1 MEKRFCIKPEYMKE
15 EQKMKKILLTAAVLC
30 LAGIT
35 AFGGG
40 TGQRNNKTKL
50 ALWHSMGGRNG
61 EALAQLIN
69 DFNGSQNT
77 VEVEGQYQG
86 SYDDAI
92 AKIKTLPKGAG
103 PDIMQLYDIGTRWA
117 IDSGYALKMQD
128 FIDRDSYDIS
138 DYEANILA
146 YYRMDG
152 ILHSMP
158 FNSSSPVIIY
168 NKEALARAG
177 LDPKTAFATMDTCL
191 AAGRA
196 IAAANPGMSGCFTN
210 YSWVFEQLVSIQDK
224 DLLDNGNGR
233 RGRAAK
239 VIGTEALLNIFTKL
253 QTIYRDPSHQVF
265 GKGGAES
272 QKQFAAGALGYFVE
286 SCAIYANATAAA
298 AGKFSVGF
306 APLPRV
312 NNGDSGGTSVGG
324 GSLWI
329 MDNGSSRKAEAA
341 WEFIKYV
348 TSAEKQAQWS
358 MATGY
363 LPIRRSAVN
372 LPVYQEFLKT
382 TNPEL
387 IVAIESLRNSKPS
400 CAGSVMGVFPKARV
414 IIENEV
420 ETMANDPS
428 TSPRQLVDRIA
439 SQINEELALY
449 NRSN

>member
-1 MEKRFCIKPEYMKE
+1 MNE
-15 EQKMKKILLTAAVLC
+15 EQTMKKILAAAAILC
-30 LAGIT
+30 LAGAM
-35 AFGGG
+35 AFAG
-40 TGQRNNKTKL
+40 GQRGSKTKIT
-50 ALWHSMGGRNG
+50 LWHSMGGRNG
-61 EALAQLIN
+61 EALAQLIK
-69 DFNGSQNT
+69 DFNESQNA
-77 VEVEGQYQG
+77 VEAEGQYQG

-103 PDIMQLYDIGTRWA
+103 PDLMQLYDIGTRWA
-117 IDSGYALKMQD
+117 IDSGYTLKMQD

-177 LDPKTAFATMDTCL
+177 LDPKTAFATMDSCL

-196 IAAANPGMSGCFTN
+196 IAAANPGMAGCFTN
-210 YSWVFEQLVSIQDK
+210 YSWVFEQLVSIQDR

-233 RGRAAK
+233 RGRASR
-239 VIGTEALLNIFTKL
+239 VTGTEALFNIFTKL
-253 QTIYRDPSHQVF
+253 QAVYRDPSHQVF

-286 SCAIYANATAAA
+286 SCAIYANTAAAA
-298 AGKFSVGF
+298 AGKFTVGF
-306 APLPRV
+306 APLPKV
-312 NNGDSGGTSVGG
+312 NSGDTGGTSVGG

-329 MDNGSSRKAEAA
+329 MDNGSSRKADAA
-341 WEFIKYV
+341 WEFVKYV
-348 TSAEKQAQWS
+348 TGAEKQAQWS
-358 MATGY
+358 MTTGY

-372 LPVYQEFLKT
+372 LPAYQEFLKN

-428 TSPRQLVDRIA
+428 TSPRLLVDRIA

>member
-1 MEKRFCIKPEYMKE
+1 MRKVVLVTL
-15 EQKMKKILLTAAVLC
+15 ILVTVL
-30 LAGIT
+30 IT
-35 AFGGG
+35 ACKKQEAAGGQQQAE
-40 TGQRNNKTKL
+40 TKTKI

-61 EALAQLIN
+61 EALTRLIN
-69 DFNGSQNT
+69 DFNAAQHT
-77 VEVEGQYQG
+77 IELEGQFQG

-92 AKIKTLPKGAG
+92 AKLKTLDKGAG

-117 IDSGYALKMQD
+117 IDSGYTLRMQD
-128 FIDRDSYDIS
+128 FIDKDNYDIS

-146 YYRMDG
+146 YYRMNG
-152 ILHSMP
+152 VLHSMP

-177 LDPKTAFATMDTCL
+177 LDPKTAFATMEDCL

-196 IAAANPGMSGCFTN
+196 IEAANPGMKGCFTN
-210 YSWVFEQLVSIQDK
+210 YSWVFEQLVSIQDR
-224 DLLDNGNGR
+224 DLLDKGNGR
-233 RGRAAK
+233 QGRATE
-239 VIGTEALLNIFTKL
+239 VVGGEALLNIFSKL
-253 QTIYRDPSHQVF
+253 RSIYSDSSHQVF

-286 SCAIYANATAAA
+286 SCAIYAGATAAA
-298 AGKFSVGF
+298 EGKFTVGF

-312 NNGDSGGTSVGG
+312 NRDDTGGTSVGG

-329 MDNGSSRKAEAA
+329 MDNASTQKADAA
-341 WEFIKYV
+341 WEFIKYA
-348 TSAEKQAQWS
+348 TGAEQQAKWS
-358 MATGY
+358 MGTGY

-372 LPVYQEFLKT
+372 LAEYQDFLKN

-420 ETMANDPS
+420 EIMANDPRVG
-428 TSPRQLVDRIA
+428 PQQVVDRIVA
-439 SQINEELALY
+439 QINDEIALY
-449 NRSN
+449 NRTN